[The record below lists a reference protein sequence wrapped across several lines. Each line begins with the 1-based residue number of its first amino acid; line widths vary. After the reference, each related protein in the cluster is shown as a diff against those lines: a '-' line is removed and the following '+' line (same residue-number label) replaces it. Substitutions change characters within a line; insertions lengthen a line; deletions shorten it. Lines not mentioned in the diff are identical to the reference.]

1 MLQDNKQIYA
11 LPFFIELPKLTNE
24 LANGG
29 MNTFVEGAKR
39 L

>member
-1 MLQDNKQIYA
+1 MLQDNKHIYA

-24 LANGG
+24 SANGG
-29 MNTFVEGAKR
+29 MNKFIEGAKR